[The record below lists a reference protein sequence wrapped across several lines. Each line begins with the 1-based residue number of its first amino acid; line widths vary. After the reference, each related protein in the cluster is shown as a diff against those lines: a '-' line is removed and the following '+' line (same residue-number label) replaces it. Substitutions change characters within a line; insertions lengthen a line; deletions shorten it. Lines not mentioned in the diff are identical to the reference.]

1 MAPKSD
7 KKFSE
12 VFDAAEKAS
21 QFLQNKKNIISGL
34 ALGAATTPLG
44 LPGNQIVDG
53 IRNTVGNIQ
62 AASSFANSNPQIQN
76 VLNNEYTGLAAGFNP
91 VAGAAYM
98 FGKGSQLAPVAT
110 KAVSDF
116 FETTKT
122 KKPES
127 KNTYPTVAELQT
139 IKPSRDYQ
147 KEKEIETNSNNTAT
161 GPRLDPNATERYA
174 SNFKAGQANMGNIQ
188 DMYASNKAEDQ
199 YKDTG
204 KTALQLWAEANP
216 ALAQKEF
223 AKAEAKAVK
232 SGKASSAYDSVET
245 FKPSDIPEADR
256 QNPVE
261 QASALGGN
269 LTKDAQAFKDDAMA
283 ALLGNYGNENIKPI
297 VEGLTIPT
305 TTNYAGAF
313 NQADTPDLQSM
324 INMGDQ
330 LGNYGIE
337 SPLFSQGQKFKDLFQ
352 NSVLGK

>member
-1 MAPKSD
+1 MDIKYFGDNFIPGLN
-7 KKFSE
+7 
-12 VFDAAEKAS
+12 V
-21 QFLQNKKNIISGL
+21 KNIN
-34 ALGAATTPLG
+34 AAVINPLM
-44 LPGNQIVDG
+44 N
-53 IRNTVGNIQ
+53 
-62 AASSFANSNPQIQN
+62 
-76 VLNNEYTGLAAGFNP
+76 
-91 VAGAAYM
+91 AGAAVSQAYGEY
-98 FGKGSQLAPVAT
+98 GKNLRQALGQEPDDFSKQFLAGKISKV
-110 KAVSDF
+110 KAPK
-116 FETTKT
+116 KT
-122 KKPES
+122 
-127 KNTYPTVAELQT
+127 AI
-139 IKPSRDYQ
+139 IKEFDKLDP
-147 KEKEIETNSNNTAT
+147 KEIEEAIRLSNQSLPVETGNQSLPVETE

-269 LTKDAQAFKDDAMA
+269 LTKDAQAFKDDAVA

-297 VEGLTIPT
+297 VEGITLPT
-305 TTNYAGAF
+305 TTDYAGAF
-313 NQADTPDLQSM
+313 NQADIPDLQSVM
-324 INMGDQ
+324 NMGDN
-330 LGNYGIE
+330 LEKFGYGDLDIN
-337 SPLFSQGQKFKDLFQ
+337 PQKFMSSFRGNVIDASK
-352 NSVLGK
+352 SPETSGLGKTVDLPQVNHLLATLGKDEYFRRLEAGLLTGK